1 MGSTCLLGILYFQK
15 HFHNVKARNLPK
27 IKLTGIFFGVAFR
40 LVVIVV
46 IVVISIIILMS
57 VVGLRHEGLFL

>member
-1 MGSTCLLGILYFQK
+1 M
-15 HFHNVKARNLPK
+15 KARNLPK

-46 IVVISIIILMS
+46 ISVVILMP
-57 VVGLRHEGLFL
+57 VVVRRH

>member
-1 MGSTCLLGILYFQK
+1 M
-15 HFHNVKARNLPK
+15 KARNLPK

-46 IVVISIIILMS
+46 VVIVVVIYTILMS
-57 VVGLRHEGLFL
+57 VVGLRH